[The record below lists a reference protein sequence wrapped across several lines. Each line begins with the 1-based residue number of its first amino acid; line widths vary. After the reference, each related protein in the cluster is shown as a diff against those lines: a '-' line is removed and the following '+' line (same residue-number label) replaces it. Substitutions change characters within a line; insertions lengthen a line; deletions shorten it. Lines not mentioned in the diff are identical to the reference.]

1 MRARIRFWPKLDL
14 SDLMALGAVGAY
26 VSAVVGIAMIY
37 LPAALIVGG
46 RGYLGLGM
54 YRRWF

>member
-1 MRARIRFWPKLDL
+1 MRMRIRLWPKLDP
-14 SDLMALGAVGAY
+14 SDLMALGAVCAYIGAI
-26 VSAVVGIAMIY
+26 VGIAMIY

-46 RGYLGLGM
+46 LGYLGLGM